1 MINEEKDENIQ
12 ENPFNKKSLRRKQIA
27 FTTIPILVLALMI
40 TFLLSPAGQLFV
52 NSSGVSPLPRI
63 SIEKIEFHEGDKIL
77 MFVRN
82 TGPSDVTIAQ
92 ADVNDRI
99 HPSAIEPG
107 KVLARLS
114 EAKILIP
121 FPWTAGIPYEFGVTT
136 SDGTRFSK
144 SIEAATLTPSPNIEQ
159 ATLFAILGTY
169 VGIIPILIGLLWYPF
184 IKKLSKSKYDFFL
197 SLTIGLLV
205 FLAIDAL
212 LEGNKIATNNVADVF
227 NGQVLIILT
236 TIVSFIGL
244 IYCSEKLNQRIDR
257 KSRLKK
263 EDRHSLHKIDSS
275 KSTRTSSLSS
285 GMTSDHYEQQ
295 QGGEEQHQVTLTKA
309 LSISLMISIG
319 IGLHNFGEGL
329 AIGAAVLLGE
339 VALSTFLILGF
350 TIHNTTEGL
359 AIVTPLAKVGK
370 VRVSKIVMMGLV
382 AGVPTIAG
390 AWLGGFLYSP
400 IASIIFLSIGAGA
413 IFQVVFSIAYWM
425 LNNTTVTNL
434 VEDSNRKVNLKVI
447 NTPII
452 FGFSLGMSIMYL
464 TSLLVSL

>member
-1 MINEEKDENIQ
+1 MIKGEKDENTQ
-12 ENPFNKKSLRRKQIA
+12 ENPSNKQSSHRKLIA
-27 FTTIPILVLALMI
+27 FATIPIVVLTIMI
-40 TFLLSPAGQLFV
+40 TFLLSPAGQSFV
-52 NSSGVSPLPRI
+52 NSSGISPLPRI

-107 KVLARLS
+107 KVLSRLS
-114 EAKILIP
+114 DAKVLIP
-121 FPWTAGIPYEFGVTT
+121 FPWTAGIPYEFGITT
-136 SDGTRFSK
+136 SDGTRFGK
-144 SIEAATLTPSPNIEQ
+144 SIEAAALTPTPNIEQ
-159 ATLFAILGTY
+159 ATLFAMLGTY

-184 IKKLSKSKYDFFL
+184 IKTMNKSKYDFLL

-212 LEGNKIATNNVADVF
+212 LEANKIATNNVADVF
-227 NGQVLIILT
+227 NGQVLIILI
-236 TIVSFIGL
+236 TIISFIAL
-244 IYCSEKLNQRIDR
+244 IYGSEKLNQRIDR
-257 KSRLKK
+257 KFKDAK
-263 EDRHSLHKIDSS
+263 NDRHSLHMIDSC
-275 KSTRTSSLSS
+275 KSTTTSSSS
-285 GMTSDHYEQQ
+285 PGMTSDRYKQ
-295 QGGEEQHQVTLTKA
+295 QGAEEQRQVTLTKA

-359 AIVTPLAKVGK
+359 AIVTPVAKVGK
-370 VRVSKIVMMGLV
+370 VGIRKILMMGIV

-413 IFQVVFSIAYWM
+413 IFQVVFSITYWM
-425 LNNTTVTNL
+425 LNNTTVTISG
-434 VEDSNRKVNLKVI
+434 DDGNRKINLKVI

-452 FGFSLGMSIMYL
+452 VGFSLGMSIMYL

>member
-1 MINEEKDENIQ
+1 MINEEKDENTQ
-12 ENPFNKKSLRRKQIA
+12 TNPSNKQSSRRKLIA
-27 FTTIPILVLALMI
+27 FATIPILVLAIMI
-40 TFLLSPAGQLFV
+40 TFLLSPAGQSFV
-52 NSSGVSPLPRI
+52 NFSGLSPLPRI
-63 SIEKIEFHEGDKIL
+63 SIEKIEFHQGDKIL

-99 HPSAIEPG
+99 QPSAIEPG
-107 KVLARLS
+107 KVVSRLS
-114 EAKILIP
+114 EAKLSIP
-121 FPWTAGIPYEFGVTT
+121 FPRTAGIPYEFGITT

-144 SIEAATLTPSPNIEQ
+144 SIEAAALTPTANVEQ

-184 IKKLSKSKYDFFL
+184 MKTMSKRKYDFLL

-212 LEGNKIATNNVADVF
+212 LEANKIATNNVADVF
-227 NGQVLIILT
+227 NGVLIILI
-236 TIVSFIGL
+236 TIISFIAL
-244 IYCSEKLNQRIDR
+244 IYGSEKINQRDDR
-257 KSRLKK
+257 KSK
-263 EDRHSLHKIDSS
+263 ETKDDKPSLKIDSS
-275 KSTRTSSLSS
+275 KSNTISSSSS
-285 GMTSDHYEQQ
+285 GVTSDQYEQQ
-295 QGGEEQHQVTLTKA
+295 GAEEQRQVTLTKA

-370 VRVSKIVMMGLV
+370 VGIRKIVMMGMV
-382 AGVPTIAG
+382 AGVPTILG

-400 IASIIFLSIGAGA
+400 IASIIFLSIGGGA
-413 IFQVVFSIAYWM
+413 IFQVVFSITYWM
-425 LNNTTVTNL
+425 LNNTIVTNSG
-434 VEDSNRKVNLKVI
+434 DDGNRKLSLKVI

-452 FGFSLGMSIMYL
+452 VGFSLGMSIMYL